1 MGNVSKLF
9 FVAAMNYESVN
20 LDLFVEAYGRKHAE
34 RLWAEW
40 VQDEMG
46 QRPPAFRVFAVP
58 ALTGKP
64 GKRDWF
70 NEVKEVSDEA

>member
-1 MGNVSKLF
+1 MANVSKLF
-9 FVAAMNYESVN
+9 FVTSMNDEGTN

-58 ALTGKP
+58 PLTGKP

-70 NEVKEVSDEA
+70 DEVKEVTDD